1 MSFWATP
8 MVAANS
14 AGAAPITATVSSETG
29 ASWNSTW
36 QRATM

>member
-8 MVAANS
+8 IVAANS
-14 AGAAPITATVSSETG
+14 AVAAPMIATVSSEIG

-36 QRATM
+36 LRATM